1 MEQPQTCEVPTIWV
15 SDEEARR
22 VMDRYTTVAV
32 VGLSSHPEKPSH
44 FVPKYLQEQ
53 GYTIIPVNPVA
64 KGPILGRPVY
74 AALRDVPEKIDI
86 VEIFRPSADAPS
98 IVEDAI
104 AVGAKVVWMQEGI
117 VNNAAARRAEAAGLT
132 VIMNKCMMKVHRA
145 QPSAKSPQ
153 PPFVKGG

>member
-1 MEQPQTCEVPTIWV
+1 MMEPQPTCEVPTIWV

-32 VGLSSHPEKPSH
+32 VGLSSHPEKPGY

-53 GYTIIPVNPVA
+53 GYTIIPVNPAA
-64 KGPILGRPVY
+64 KGPLLGRPVY
-74 AALRDVPEKIDI
+74 ATLRDVPEKIDI
-86 VEIFRPSADAPS
+86 VEIFRPSEDAPP

-117 VNNAAARRAEAAGLT
+117 VNNAAAKRAEAAGLI

-145 QPSAKSPQ
+145 QPGAK
-153 PPFVKGG
+153 